1 MLNSTCRYEEVRQQW
16 ENEFLKN
23 NNMTT
28 AMISDT
34 EITDTVSKYLAKVQE
49 DGDLTISGLQQ
60 LARTIGVE
68 SPEKIH
74 LKTMLIHTIQSISQN
89 RICFRVA
96 SESNCRDIECKWR
109 SECKK
114 LIAEWCN
121 DH

>member
-28 AMISDT
+28 AMISDS
-34 EITDTVSKYLAKVQE
+34 EITNTVSKYLAKVQE

-68 SPEKIH
+68 NPEKIH

-89 RICFRVA
+89 RIFRAMVYF
-96 SESNCRDIECKWR
+96 
-109 SECKK
+109 
-114 LIAEWCN
+114 
-121 DH
+121 